1 MKNYTKIILI
11 VSGLILVCF
20 LFLLPKRVVDSKGR
34 VLSNTEEVENEHNE
48 ENHGH
53 ESSSEGLSKDDSLN
67 LIRLKN
73 QLQKESSLSTKTLLT
88 DSIAEIFG
96 KNYLIDSA
104 TYYYEQIVSIS
115 PSLGNYELAGS
126 GFYSLYR
133 LTRQNALSEKAV
145 KYFSNILQ
153 KDSSRNDLLAKVGFI
168 KAIDGKKPPME
179 GIALVK
185 KALENDPNNTEALLR
200 FGELFQIRGSNK
212 EALVQFE
219 KAVDSDPEHL
229 DARIYLV
236 EALRASKKDDECI
249 THLEKIKELN
259 KGQDKFIKDYVDR
272 SLKELL

>member
-34 VLSNTEEVENEHNE
+34 VLSNTEEVENEHDE
-48 ENHGH
+48 ENHSH

-67 LIRLKN
+67 LIRLKS

-133 LTRQNALSEKAV
+133 LTRQDALSEKAV

-185 KALENDPNNTEALLR
+185 KALENDPINTEALLR
-200 FGELFQIRGSNK
+200 FGELFQIRGSNE